1 MDVPRARSLTPP
13 WGCESPHQIPKVSLT
28 SRCAVQGGPGRGC
41 GAPRG
46 LGAPS
51 IRLLSAVTAFL
62 HPAPLPT
69 AIPSPGQVMHAH
81 RAQGKDSRVTGP
93 TWTRINTV
101 WMAAF
106 YIPERSCSVT
116 IDLWPNVVWTEPLK
130 QPVPLLGSLS
140 PSLPPVGQRS
150 VWWHWD
156 GGSWATCTF
165 SSLFQPRDLSLLLFR
180 IWGSGGSSPGGSAFP
195 SVSVGIW

>member
-1 MDVPRARSLTPP
+1 MCCARRAGAWVWSAQRL
-13 WGCESPHQIPKVSLT
+13 
-28 SRCAVQGGPGRGC
+28 RCAIHSTVVSCHCLP
-41 GAPRG
+41 
-46 LGAPS
+46 PS
-51 IRLLSAVTAFL
+51 C
-62 HPAPLPT
+62 PLPT

-81 RAQGKDSRVTGP
+81 RAQGKDSRVTWP